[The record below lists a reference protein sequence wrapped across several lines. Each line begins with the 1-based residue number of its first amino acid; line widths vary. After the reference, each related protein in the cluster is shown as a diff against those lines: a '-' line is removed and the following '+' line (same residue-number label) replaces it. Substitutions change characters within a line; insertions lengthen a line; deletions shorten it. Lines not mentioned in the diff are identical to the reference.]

1 MLFSELPLHS
11 VLKKK
16 IAGRGLRELYPPQ
29 EEAIKKGLFEGK
41 NILMVTQ
48 TASGKTFLAE
58 LLAIDTVMKGKGKV
72 VYLSPL
78 KALADEKFRD
88 FTLYYGDLNLRTILT
103 VGNYDSD
110 EPRLERYDII
120 CTTYEK
126 MDSFVRHRPNWLE
139 KVSLLIIDEIHYLD
153 DEKRGPVLE
162 SLIANLKLMI
172 PNSQLFALSA
182 TVGNSEEIASW
193 IEAELVESNWRPVP
207 LREGVFFRGKVIYRD
222 GDVEKINTKYSSPIL
237 DLVNDTITDGGQALV
252 FVNSRRRAVSLSKI
266 LADRLELDPVEGAEE
281 LSEKMRNSSEVSSL
295 NEELSQLISSGVSY
309 HHAGLTVEQR
319 REIEKAFRNGIL
331 KVIVATPTLAAGVNL
346 PARRVIIESSERYV
360 AGEGSEPI
368 KVLEYKQFAGRA
380 GRPGFDEY
388 GEAILI
394 ARSTYEVEDLFK
406 TYINGSPEKI
416 RSKMGS
422 PLKFRTYLLSY
433 LVTFN
438 GVNEEGIERY
448 LEKLLLFRQTSEKK
462 LKELVEDS
470 LKMLIEGNFVIA
482 TGGTYLPTELGKYVA
497 ELYIDPLTALYT
509 MRAFTK
515 GKRPTEFSIMHL
527 IASSP
532 DMPKLRL
539 KSREMVS
546 LDDSLMQY
554 LPEMLLG
561 LQDRDIEYE
570 EALAELKT
578 AFFLLDWI
586 NEVPEQEICD
596 KYDLGPGDIYSFIE
610 SASWIAYAIRRLA
623 EIVPGAK
630 LYLSLLDELAVRVEK
645 GVKRELVE
653 LASIP
658 NIGRVRARRLYNAG
672 FRTIDDIA
680 KAGEERLKRVEGI
693 GDALA
698 KGIMSFALKKLSN
711 KS

>member
-1 MLFSELPLHS
+1 
-11 VLKKK
+11 
-16 IAGRGLRELYPPQ
+16 
-29 EEAIKKGLFEGK
+29 
-41 NILMVTQ
+41 
-48 TASGKTFLAE
+48 
-58 LLAIDTVMKGKGKV
+58 IDTVMKGKGKV

-126 MDSFVRHRPNWLE
+126 MDSLVRHRPNWLE